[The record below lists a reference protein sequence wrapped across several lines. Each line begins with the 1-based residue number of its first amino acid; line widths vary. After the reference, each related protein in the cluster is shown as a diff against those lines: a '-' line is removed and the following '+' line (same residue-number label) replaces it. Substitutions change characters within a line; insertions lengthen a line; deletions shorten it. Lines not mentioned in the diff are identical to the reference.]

1 VIFLTLRNRR
11 LLCTSLHLLQI
22 GTVTVDLAGLLRQG
36 REVSEV
42 LCDCQLEPPLE
53 MGANMT
59 SPDASDPSAAR
70 PRAHSAS
77 GKVLIR
83 LINVGQFPEGKVG
96 GGVNRRRS
104 SLHST
109 DARRVGSV
117 KVRVFPSTDLLTA
130 RTAGNSDAMR
140 DEMGSFRGSS
150 GGAGQRGDLESA
162 QRRKEARRARLREIL
177 EEGNTPGVNNLQGW
191 KSLPAEKGRGESNG
205 LGEEEKRV
213 DVLHKTAPMKGGSGE
228 MDHAAREE
236 TLREI
241 EVSRTRKKA
250 QVCQSKNSLRL
261 RKCKGSLGSHGR

>member
-1 VIFLTLRNRR
+1 MA
-11 LLCTSLHLLQI
+11 
-22 GTVTVDLAGLLRQG
+22 VDLAGLLRQG
-36 REVSEV
+36 REVSEI
-42 LCDCQLEPPLE
+42 LCDCQLEPPLDS
-53 MGANMT
+53 GANMT
-59 SPDASDPSAAR
+59 SPIVSDASAAR
-70 PRAHSAS
+70 PKAHSAS

-83 LINVGQFPEGKVG
+83 LINVGQFLEGKVG
-96 GGVNRRRS
+96 GSVNRRRS

-130 RTAGNSDAMR
+130 RTAGNSDAMK
-140 DEMGSFRGSS
+140 DEMGSFRGPS

-177 EEGNTPGVNNLQGW
+177 EEGNAKNTPGVNNLQGW
-191 KSLPAEKGRGESNG
+191 KSLPAEKKRREIEG

-213 DVLHKTAPMKGGSGE
+213 DVLHKTAPMRNGIGE
-228 MDHAAREE
+228 MDYTARAE

-250 QVCQSKNSLRL
+250 QVC
-261 RKCKGSLGSHGR
+261 H

>member
-1 VIFLTLRNRR
+1 
-11 LLCTSLHLLQI
+11 LQV
-22 GTVTVDLAGLLRQG
+22 GTVAVDLAGLLRQG
-36 REVSEV
+36 REVSDI
-42 LCDCQLEPPLE
+42 LCDRQLEPPLE
-53 MGANMT
+53 LGANIT
-59 SPDASDPSAAR
+59 SPDVSDASAAR
-70 PRAHSAS
+70 TKAHSAS

-83 LINVGQFPEGKVG
+83 LINVGQFPEGKAG
-96 GGVNRRRS
+96 CVNRRRS

-130 RTAGNSDAMR
+130 RR

-150 GGAGQRGDLESA
+150 GGASQRGDLAKA

-177 EEGNTPGVNNLQGW
+177 EEGNAGNTPGANDLQGW
-191 KSLPAEKGRGESNG
+191 KSLPAERARRESSG

-213 DVLHKTAPMKGGSGE
+213 DVLHKTAPMGGGTGE

-250 QVCQSKNSLRL
+250 QVC
-261 RKCKGSLGSHGR
+261 H